1 MNLDFSMLSAPRV
14 APSQR
19 PGPAFST
26 AVTARSPP
34 GGSRSRHGQ
43 APEMRARQVAS
54 PAVPPA
60 CPRLSPVSPQSVN
73 AELSNEIKASPPSP
87 LVPAFSAGVDSESDA
102 EREAFEERAGIME
115 FDGGMS
121 REQAEHAAR
130 DQLATRRERFG

>member
-1 MNLDFSMLSAPRV
+1 MNLDFSMLSGPRV

-19 PGPAFST
+19 PGSAVST
-26 AVTARSPP
+26 AMTARSPP
-34 GGSRSRHGQ
+34 GGGRSRHGQ
-43 APEMRARQVAS
+43 VQEARARQVTN

-60 CPRLSPVSPQSVN
+60 RPQLSPVRPQPPTD
-73 AELSNEIKASPPSP
+73 ELSNEIKASPPSP

-121 REQAEHAAR
+121 REQAEEAAR
-130 DQLATRRERFG
+130 DQVAARRSRFG